1 MTLTWPLKN
10 HQVRLTGIVMQHRST
25 NILLQRNKLGAK
37 GSIKKYWSTNQDG
50 QDTGTEFSYMSF
62 ELEKE
67 R

>member
-1 MTLTWPLKN
+1 
-10 HQVRLTGIVMQHRST
+10 MQHRST